1 MTCLKNI
8 MIMAMAAMVSSVA
21 FTYTA
26 AAQDVKRL
34 YDENRLVDA
43 VQLYE
48 NGKTAEAE
56 ALLSAICKSSPDID
70 AAWYYRGMARMRM
83 NDPAEAESSL
93 KKAVSLDTTNYWYRY
108 MLAGLYAMTDRIDL
122 TIDMYKSMM
131 RDNPK
136 KTDLYYSLARLYIEQ
151 SNFDEAVKTIDD
163 IETQFGKS
171 DGTVMTKFNILR
183 QQNRQEE
190 AFRILEEYNKE
201 YASPQVLTM
210 LGDYAMGMYDDS
222 TAIARYDAALEID
235 SGYAPA
241 VLGKAETYRIIRK
254 YPQYF
259 KTLNGLMADGDVP
272 AGAKADYLQALV
284 RQADRQFINSF
295 REQFDTTM
303 DITTRMHASD
313 SSILETA
320 GLYYYVTGRKEKAA
334 ESFRKVMEINPD
346 SPSAAAGYIQ
356 MLIYSSDWDKVVEES
371 NSAFSKFP
379 DEPGFLDFANAGEYN
394 RKNYQGVIDNCS
406 RMLAAA
412 PRDSAVTLSAW
423 STIGD
428 MQHQLNDLPKA
439 YKAYDN
445 ALKINP
451 DYSPVLN
458 NYAYFLSMEGKKLKK
473 AAAMSKKTVEAEPD
487 NATYLDTYG
496 WILHLQGKS
505 AEAKPYFKHAMMY
518 GGKESATVLSH
529 YAEVLEALGEN
540 DLAKVYRQQA
550 KNKEQEGK
558 E

>member
-1 MTCLKNI
+1 MTCLKNM
-8 MIMAMAAMVSSVA
+8 MIMAAAAIVSSA
-21 FTYTA
+21 ALTYTA

-48 NGKTAEAE
+48 NGETAEAE

-83 NDPAEAESSL
+83 NDPEEAETSL
-93 KKAVSLDTTNYWYRY
+93 KKAVNLDSTNYWYRY

-151 SNFDEAVKTIDD
+151 SNFDDAVKTIDD

-295 REQFDTTM
+295 RAQFDTTM

-346 SPSAAAGYIQ
+346 SPAAAAGYIQ
-356 MLIYSSDWDKVVEES
+356 MLIYSSAWDKVVEES

-412 PRDSAVTLSAW
+412 PRDSAVALSAW

-518 GGKESATVLSH
+518 GGKESATVLYH
-529 YAEVLEALGEN
+529 YAEVLETLGED

>member
-1 MTCLKNI
+1 MTCLKNM
-8 MIMAMAAMVSSVA
+8 MIMAAAAIVSSA
-21 FTYTA
+21 ALTYTA

-48 NGKTAEAE
+48 NGETADAE

-83 NDPAEAESSL
+83 NDPEEAETSL
-93 KKAVSLDTTNYWYRY
+93 KKAVNLDSTNYWYRY

-151 SNFDEAVKTIDD
+151 SNFDDAVKTIDD

-295 REQFDTTM
+295 RAQFDTTM

-346 SPSAAAGYIQ
+346 SPAAAAGYIQ
-356 MLIYSSDWDKVVEES
+356 MLIYSSAWDKVVEES

-412 PRDSAVTLSAW
+412 PRDSAVALSAW

-518 GGKESATVLSH
+518 GGKESATVLYH
-529 YAEVLEALGEN
+529 YAEVLETLGED

>member
-1 MTCLKNI
+1 MTCLKNM
-8 MIMAMAAMVSSVA
+8 MIMAATAIVSSA
-21 FTYTA
+21 ALTYTA

-48 NGKTAEAE
+48 NGETAEAE

-83 NDPAEAESSL
+83 NDPEEAETSL
-93 KKAVSLDTTNYWYRY
+93 KKAVNLDSTNYWYRY

-151 SNFDEAVKTIDD
+151 SNFDDAVKTIDD

-295 REQFDTTM
+295 RAQLDTTM

-346 SPSAAAGYIQ
+346 SPAAAAGYIQ
-356 MLIYSSDWDKVVEES
+356 MLIYSSAWDKVVEES

-412 PRDSAVTLSAW
+412 PRDSAVALSAW

-518 GGKESATVLSH
+518 GGKESATVLYH
-529 YAEVLEALGEN
+529 YAEVLETLGED

>member
-1 MTCLKNI
+1 M
-8 MIMAMAAMVSSVA
+8 MIMAAAAIVSSA
-21 FTYTA
+21 ALTYTA

-48 NGKTAEAE
+48 NGETADAE

-83 NDPAEAESSL
+83 NDPEEAETSL
-93 KKAVSLDTTNYWYRY
+93 KKAVNLDSTNYWYRY

-151 SNFDEAVKTIDD
+151 SNFDDAVKTIDD

-295 REQFDTTM
+295 RAQFDTTM

-346 SPSAAAGYIQ
+346 SPAAAAGYIQ
-356 MLIYSSDWDKVVEES
+356 MLIYSSAWDKVVEES

-412 PRDSAVTLSAW
+412 PRDSAVALSAW

-518 GGKESATVLSH
+518 GGKESATVLYH
-529 YAEVLEALGEN
+529 YAEVLETLGED

>member
-1 MTCLKNI
+1 M
-8 MIMAMAAMVSSVA
+8 MIMAATAIVSSA
-21 FTYTA
+21 ALTYTA

-48 NGKTAEAE
+48 NGETAEAE

-83 NDPAEAESSL
+83 NDPEEAETSL
-93 KKAVSLDTTNYWYRY
+93 KKAVNLDSTNYWYRY

-151 SNFDEAVKTIDD
+151 SNFDDAVKTIDD

-295 REQFDTTM
+295 RAQFDTTM

-346 SPSAAAGYIQ
+346 SPAAAAGYIQ
-356 MLIYSSDWDKVVEES
+356 MLIYSSAWDKVVEES

-412 PRDSAVTLSAW
+412 PRDSAVALSAW

-518 GGKESATVLSH
+518 GGKESATVLYH
-529 YAEVLEALGEN
+529 YAEVLETLGED

>member
-1 MTCLKNI
+1 MTCLKNM
-8 MIMAMAAMVSSVA
+8 MIMAAAAIVSSA
-21 FTYTA
+21 ALTYTA

-48 NGKTAEAE
+48 NGETAEAE

-83 NDPAEAESSL
+83 NDPEEAETSL
-93 KKAVSLDTTNYWYRY
+93 KKAVNLDSTNYWYRY

-151 SNFDEAVKTIDD
+151 SNFDDAVKTIDD

-295 REQFDTTM
+295 RAQFDTTM

-334 ESFRKVMEINPD
+334 ESFLKVMEINPD
-346 SPSAAAGYIQ
+346 SPAAAAGYIQ
-356 MLIYSSDWDKVVEES
+356 MLIYSSAWDKVVEES

-412 PRDSAVTLSAW
+412 PRDSAVALSAW

-518 GGKESATVLSH
+518 GGKESATVLYH
-529 YAEVLEALGEN
+529 YAEVLETLGED